1 MTAQS
6 ALDIAAADIGYYAPD
21 DPEPGSAAGR
31 WLADKLNQPWLRGPS
46 TRIWWCMAAVS
57 MWVYKS
63 GGTLPGGP
71 QFNTDAATAAAR
83 AEGRLVSKEDA
94 RPGDVL
100 IYDWNYNTLATD
112 HTGLVEDPSSD
123 SVVIAIEG
131 NTSSGIGG
139 SQSAGNGVYRR
150 TRDWD
155 DVRYV
160 IRPYYDGSPT
170 TNSAT
175 SSPNLKVDGW
185 WGELTSYWLQIALG
199 TPADKIVSSQDVYW
213 ESRNPGLGTGWE
225 WVDSED
231 AEGSQLIEAIQRK
244 VGATPDR
251 LIGPDTI
258 SRIQDHK
265 GTPVDGRID
274 EYSQCV
280 MRIQKDINAGLG
292 F

>member
-1 MTAQS
+1 MTAQA
-6 ALDIAAADIGYYAPD
+6 ALNIAAADIGYYAPD
-21 DPEPGSAAGR
+21 DPEPGSVAGR
-31 WLADKLNQPWLRGPS
+31 WLADKLNQAWLRGPS

-63 GGTLPGGP
+63 GGRMPGGP
-71 QFNTDAATAAAR
+71 QFNTDAAVAAAR
-83 AEGRLVSKEDA
+83 RENRLVDKNDTQV
-94 RPGDVL
+94 GDVL
-100 IYDWNYNTLATD
+100 IYDWNYGTMATD
-112 HTGLVEDPSSD
+112 HTGLCLDPSSD

-131 NTSSGIGG
+131 NTSSGNAG
-139 SQSAGNGVYRR
+139 SQSAGNGVHRR
-150 TRDWD
+150 IRDWD

-160 IRPYYDGSPT
+160 IRPYYDGSPAT
-170 TNSAT
+170 VPAT
-175 SSPNLKVDGW
+175 SGPNLKVDGY
-185 WGELTSYWLQIALG
+185 WGAGTTRALQSILG
-199 TPADKIVSSQDVYW
+199 TPVDGVVSSQDVYW

-258 SRIQDHK
+258 RRIQDHK
-265 GTPVDGRID
+265 GTPADGRID

-280 MRIQKDINAGLG
+280 MRIQKDLNAGRG

>member
-1 MTAQS
+1 MTAQA
-6 ALDIAAADIGYYAPD
+6 ALNIAAADIGYYAPD
-21 DPEPGSAAGR
+21 DPEPGSRAGR

-94 RPGDVL
+94 QPGDVL
-100 IYDWNYNTLATD
+100 IYDWNYGTMATD
-112 HTGLVEDPSSD
+112 HTGLCLDPSSD

-131 NTSSGIGG
+131 NTSSGSAG
-139 SQSAGNGVYRR
+139 SQSAGNGVHRR
-150 TRDWD
+150 IRDWD

-160 IRPYYDGSPT
+160 IRPYYDGSP
-170 TNSAT
+170 AT
-175 SSPNLKVDGW
+175 VPATAGPNLKVDGW
-185 WGELTSYWLQIALG
+185 WGEETNYWLQIALG
-199 TPADKIVSSQDVYW
+199 TPADKTVSSQDAYW

-225 WVDSED
+225 WVSSEE

-244 VGATPDR
+244 IGAPLDR

-258 SRIQDHK
+258 RHIQAYK
-265 GTPVDGRID
+265 GTPADGRID

-280 MRIQKDINAGLG
+280 MQIQKDLNAGRG